1 MISPPATRTDQIASL
16 ARLLEEEASLL
27 DLRRSQLASLC
38 GAIIDRDEEAVER
51 LLEQIERA
59 QELQTAA
66 DEKLDAIRRKLGER
80 LNCPGDEVKLS
91 ALIAA
96 LPQPQ
101 RTALA
106 EQRRRIIELAERLQ
120 LEHMRTVML
129 LTECSRINR
138 MLLESLFPDSQ
149 GVTTYSEAG
158 SEPWRPEAGL
168 VDAEL

>member
-1 MISPPATRTDQIASL
+1 MISPPATQTDQIASL
-16 ARLLEEEASLL
+16 GRLLEEEASLL

-59 QELQTAA
+59 QELQTV
-66 DEKLDAIRRKLGER
+66 AIRRKLGER

-101 RTALA
+101 RAALA
-106 EQRRRIIELAERLQ
+106 EQRQQIIELAERLQ

-149 GVTTYSEAG
+149 GVTTYSQAG

>member
-1 MISPPATRTDQIASL
+1 MIPPPAIETERIASL
-16 ARLLEEEASLL
+16 GRLLDEEASLL

-38 GAIIDRDEEAVER
+38 GAIVDRDEDAVER

-59 QELQTAA
+59 QELQAAA
-66 DEKLDAIRRKLGER
+66 DEKLDAIRRKLAEC
-80 LNCPGDEVKLS
+80 LDCPNEEVKLS

-96 LPQPQ
+96 LSEPQ

-158 SEPWRPEAGL
+158 PEPWRPEAGL

>member
-1 MISPPATRTDQIASL
+1 MIPPSAIETERIASL
-16 ARLLEEEASLL
+16 GRLLDEEASLL

-38 GAIIDRDEEAVER
+38 GAIVDRDEDAVER

-59 QELQTAA
+59 QELQAAA
-66 DEKLDAIRRKLGER
+66 DEKLDALRRKLAEC
-80 LNCPGDEVKLS
+80 LHCPNEKVKLS

-96 LPQPQ
+96 LSEPQ

-106 EQRRRIIELAERLQ
+106 EQRRKIIELADRLQ

-158 SEPWRPEAGL
+158 PEPWRPETGL